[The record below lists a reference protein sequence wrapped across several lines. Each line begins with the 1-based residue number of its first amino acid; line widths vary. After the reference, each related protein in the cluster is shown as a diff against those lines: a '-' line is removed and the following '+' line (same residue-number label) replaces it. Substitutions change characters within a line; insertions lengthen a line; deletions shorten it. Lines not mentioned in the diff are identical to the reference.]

1 MDQRET
7 FDNPQRLLA
16 LVMNAHQQKQ
26 PSAFL
31 LDNDGLQRIEGIITS
46 IEKQQNIN
54 NTKITVADKNEIL
67 LEQIIG
73 INGVFRSDYSEC

>member
-54 NTKITVADKNEIL
+54 NTKITVADKDEIL